1 MTLQRQQ
8 HMPRAGGTALLVTRY
23 QMAMC
28 RQPEHHG
35 GRPASVADY
44 MAHFDLA
51 DTWQFVKANPDRVWL
66 GDEPPPTDGATA
78 PASNDQPG

>member
-1 MTLQRQQ
+1 
-8 HMPRAGGTALLVTRY
+8 MPPAVETALLVTGH

-28 RQPEHHG
+28 RGPEHR
-35 GRPASVADY
+35 GRRTGSVADY

-51 DTWQFVKANPDRVWL
+51 DGWQFVKANPDRVWL

-78 PASNDQPG
+78 PASNDQQG

>member
-1 MTLQRQQ
+1 MTHHGQQ
-8 HMPRAGGTALLVTRY
+8 HMPPAVETALLVTRI

-28 RQPEHHG
+28 RSQGSHG

-51 DTWQFVKANPDRVWL
+51 DNWQFVKANHDCVWL

-78 PASNDQPG
+78 PASNDQQG